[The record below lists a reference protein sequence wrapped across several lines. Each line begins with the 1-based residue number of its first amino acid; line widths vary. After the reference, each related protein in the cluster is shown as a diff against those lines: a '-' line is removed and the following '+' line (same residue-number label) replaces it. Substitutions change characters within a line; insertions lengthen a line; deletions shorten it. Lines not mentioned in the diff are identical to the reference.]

1 MSQAARMA
9 FAVLSTI
16 GLAALAIVYYQAGV
30 GALFPLATDGGP
42 FSWIIGWITTA
53 APLAIVVLLLAVWAW
68 AFASPVQDEA
78 AIRRFP

>member
-1 MSQAARMA
+1 MA

-16 GLAALAIVYYQAGV
+16 GLAALTIIYYQAGV
-30 GALFPLATDGGP
+30 GALFPLANTGGP
-42 FSWIIGWITTA
+42 FSWIIGWVTTA
-53 APLAIVVLLLAVWAW
+53 APLAIVVMLLAVWAW